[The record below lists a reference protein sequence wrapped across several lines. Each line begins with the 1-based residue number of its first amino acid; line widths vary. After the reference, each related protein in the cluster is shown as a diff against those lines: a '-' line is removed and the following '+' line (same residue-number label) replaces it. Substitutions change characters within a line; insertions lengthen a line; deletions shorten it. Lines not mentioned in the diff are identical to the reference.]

1 MGALRGVTDQ
11 PITLLKEDLFDVSM
25 YIDALTEFIISC
37 DTPMTI
43 SLQGDWGSGKTSI
56 MNMIKDKLEGQVH
69 PIWFN
74 TWQFSQFDIGNDL
87 AFSMMDV
94 MFKGLGSSHQ
104 ERNKILKGLKR
115 FTKTATEVATDV
127 LAGGK
132 ASELAGK
139 VFDIGEETDYAAE
152 IMELKDKF
160 QKEVDKTLEQSGVNR
175 VVIFVD
181 DLDRLFPG
189 KAVELLEILKLFLD
203 CRHCVFILAVD
214 YEVVQAGIKEKFG
227 GDISLEK
234 GRKFFDKI
242 IQLPFRMPINH
253 YNIQQYVETMMKK
266 VGISIENN
274 EVCIY
279 SELIS
284 YSTGCNPRSMK
295 RLFNTFQLLDIV
307 SSKTCAHIADDV
319 RKRILFAVICLQQAY
334 EEVYVYLSKVKSD
347 IMLKAFLSSAWL
359 SFDIQCEFEED
370 DEEEESDDETEEEQD
385 DESDDNEKK
394 WFRDKIITIYPGKT
408 EEEYDQLVPKIAE
421 YLTHFQDAL
430 QLDDDFDL
438 SKKELQNLRDIMH
451 SSSVTSL

>member
-1 MGALRGVTDQ
+1 
-11 PITLLKEDLFDVSM
+11 
-25 YIDALTEFIISC
+25 
-37 DTPMTI
+37 
-43 SLQGDWGSGKTSI
+43 
-56 MNMIKDKLEGQVH
+56 
-69 PIWFN
+69 
-74 TWQFSQFDIGNDL
+74 
-87 AFSMMDV
+87 
-94 MFKGLGSSHQ
+94 
-104 ERNKILKGLKR
+104 
-115 FTKTATEVATDV
+115 
-127 LAGGK
+127 
-132 ASELAGK
+132 
-139 VFDIGEETDYAAE
+139 
-152 IMELKDKF
+152 
-160 QKEVDKTLEQSGVNR
+160 
-175 VVIFVD
+175 
-181 DLDRLFPG
+181 
-189 KAVELLEILKLFLD
+189 
-203 CRHCVFILAVD
+203 
-214 YEVVQAGIKEKFG
+214 
-227 GDISLEK
+227 
-234 GRKFFDKI
+234 
-242 IQLPFRMPINH
+242 
-253 YNIQQYVETMMKK
+253 MMKK

-370 DEEEESDDETEEEQD
+370 DEEEESDDETEEGQD